1 MNIID
6 VIIILLMGISIVTG
20 YHKGILQQAVMFAG
34 TILVYVSAFFLK
46 NPVADLFFKYA
57 PFFKF
62 AGDIKG
68 IVVLNVIIY
77 QLIAFILVAGI
88 LFSIFGIVVKTTGI
102 LQKAVDMTV
111 ILTIPSKI
119 GGAIVG
125 FFEGYIILF
134 LLLTVLIIPL
144 SSIGLGESVLANKI
158 IYESPLLTKSLG
170 GIGDA
175 IHDIFTLVGEG
186 YDEGIAVNQMNL
198 DTMDALLKYNVIKP
212 ESAQL
217 LIDNNKLESVQG
229 IQEIVNKYKG
239 E

>member
-6 VIIILLMGISIVTG
+6 IIIILLMGISIVSG
-20 YHKGILQQAVMFAG
+20 FRKGILQQVVMFAG
-34 TILVYVSAFFLK
+34 TILVYIIAFFLK
-46 NPVADLFFKYA
+46 NPVADLFFRYA

-62 AGDIKG
+62 AGDIEG
-68 IVVLNVIIY
+68 IVVLNVVIY

-88 LFSIFGIVVKTTGI
+88 LFSIFGIVVKATGI
-102 LQKAVDMTV
+102 LQKAVDMTI

-125 FFEGYIILF
+125 FLQGYVVLF

-144 SSIGLGESVLANKI
+144 SSIGLGESFLANKI
-158 IYESPLLTKSLG
+158 IYESPLLSKSLG
-170 GIGDA
+170 GVSEA

-186 YDEGIAVNQMNL
+186 YDKDTAVNQMNL
-198 DTMDALLKYNVIKP
+198 DTMDTLLKYNVIKP
-212 ESAQL
+212 ESAQI

-229 IQEIVNKYKG
+229 AQEIINKYKG